1 MAAFKYKR
9 RLWKMI
15 NAWVFSWWYSG
26 ACFDHCKHLKME
38 LFAKTVNGLKPLTLF
53 AKRSILDVCNGS
65 EYMLFEKVRT
75 SVFCFPFYIIHK
87 GHWKKTSVE
96 IEWNEFSNKLAVE
109 WKLYQLWLYYIDWL
123 SYQKC
128 NKIGWS
134 SLCSFVNPFVF
145 MLMHDVC
152 WIDRMLRDLI
162 AISTLI

>member
-38 LFAKTVNGLKPLTLF
+38 LFAKTVNGLKH
-53 AKRSILDVCNGS
+53 NGS

-96 IEWNEFSNKLAVE
+96 IEWNEFSNKLKFIESGISVRLKMFNLFTGNAP
-109 WKLYQLWLYYIDWL
+109 
-123 SYQKC
+123 SYMETILLVYNGKMLENRPVVKC
-128 NKIGWS
+128 H
-134 SLCSFVNPFVF
+134 F
-145 MLMHDVC
+145 
-152 WIDRMLRDLI
+152 
-162 AISTLI
+162 